1 MSEEI
6 IVHGDLGPDEKETQ
20 RLIDRQVY
28 DIRDHLLL
36 ENTINMEQAHDLFK
50 IGHLPRRI
58 SDLIEFLKMKIQR
71 DRWYNYTDK
80 YGKKRKLKE
89 YYMLPED
96 IDEYLLSS
104 MHLMMQWAEIYA
116 DRKARQQN
124 NLISQAAKHAA

>member
-1 MSEEI
+1 MNEEI
-6 IVHGDLGPDEKETQ
+6 KVHGDLGTDEKETQ

-28 DIRDHLLL
+28 DLRDHLLL
-36 ENTINMEQAHDLFK
+36 ENTINMEQAHELFK

-104 MHLMMQWAEIYA
+104 MHLMMPWAAIYA
-116 DRKARQQN
+116 QRKARRQTT
-124 NLISQAAKHAA
+124 

>member
-1 MSEEI
+1 MSEKI
-6 IVHGDLGPDEKETQ
+6 QVYGDLGPDAKETQ
-20 RLIDRQVY
+20 RLIYRQVY
-28 DIRDHLLL
+28 DLRDHLLL
-36 ENTINMEQAHDLFK
+36 ENTINMEQAHELFK

-71 DRWYNYTDK
+71 DRWYNYADN

-104 MHLMMQWAEIYA
+104 MHLMMPWAEIYA
-116 DRKARQQN
+116 DRKARRQN
-124 NLISQAAKHAA
+124 NLISHAAKHAA